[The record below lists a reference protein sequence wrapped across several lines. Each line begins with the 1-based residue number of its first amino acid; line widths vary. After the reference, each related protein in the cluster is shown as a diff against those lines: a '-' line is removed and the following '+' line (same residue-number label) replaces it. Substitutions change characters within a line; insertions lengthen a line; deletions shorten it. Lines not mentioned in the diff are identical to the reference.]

1 MAELSIARL
10 ARASWVHVA
19 FAFLAMGGWAVFA
32 NRGHGLDHALPP
44 GLIQGAISGAITFFL
59 KRFLEAMSGRLSG
72 PAAFLLP
79 PAISTAT
86 ILALLYAVHTL
97 AGTPEVWATIAV
109 PFAVS
114 TTYAFIYTAL
124 IVRGRAREAA

>member
-1 MAELSIARL
+1 MSIAKL

-32 NRGHGLDHALPP
+32 NRAHPGGEALTAGLVQGTISAL
-44 GLIQGAISGAITFFL
+44 ITLVL
-59 KRFLEAMSGRLSG
+59 KRFLEVLSARLSG
-72 PAAFLLP
+72 PAAYLAPPTLSCAAILVLLVG
-79 PAISTAT
+79 
-86 ILALLYAVHTL
+86 VHTL

-114 TTYAFIYTAL
+114 SIYAWVYTAVV
-124 IVRGRAREAA
+124 VRGRRAELLR

>member
-1 MAELSIARL
+1 MGDLSIAKL

-32 NRGHGLDHALPP
+32 NRSHGLEHALLP

-59 KRFLEAMSGRLSG
+59 KRFLEAMSARLAG
-72 PAAFLLP
+72 AAAVLVP
-79 PAISTAT
+79 PAISTAA
-86 ILALLYAVHTL
+86 ILALLYTVHTL

-114 TTYAFIYTAL
+114 TTYAFVYTAL
-124 IVRGRAREAA
+124 IVRGRSREAA

>member
-1 MAELSIARL
+1 MTELSIAKL

-32 NRGHGLDHALPP
+32 NRSHGLDHALLP

-59 KRFLEAMSGRLSG
+59 KRFLEATSARLSG
-72 PAAFLLP
+72 PAAYLAP
-79 PAISTAT
+79 PAISTLT
-86 ILALLYAVHTL
+86 ILALLFTVHTL

-114 TTYAFIYTAL
+114 TTYAFVYTAL
-124 IVRGRAREAA
+124 VVRGRARAAA